1 MTPETRKPAGQGRA
15 FRDYRGGE
23 NPQQNHE
30 GLSQNCQ
37 GNSSTLDRE
46 VLSKSLDGISNRTF
60 LESLVGM
67 LAEDTCIPVASN
79 NDLADWTSKSWVP
92 GQELVLPE
100 GWNGYFCLGSHR
112 RGNPQPR
119 TKASAQALHI
129 IMCDDIGTKVP
140 RDHIGPEPTYEIET
154 SPGNSQFGFLLSEPL
169 YDMDLADR
177 IGKAITRDKFSDPGA
192 GGLPT
197 RYARLPQGWN
207 SKHNPP
213 FRCRLRAFKPELS
226 YTVQEIIDGLGLVL
240 DPPKAERKA
249 AENVKREVPSKIDPY
264 VRKAIETEL
273 QELAAMPPDS
283 GRNVKL
289 NRVAFIHG
297 QFVAG
302 GEIDKDFAVHELQQA
317 AAACGLDESEAAK
330 TIESG
335 LSAGMQ
341 EPRQAPGESDW
352 NCDAGQTAG
361 KSNNSYNSYNSS
373 DELENWTPTEKTWPI
388 LQRAAMPGI
397 IGDFVDVSTEN
408 SEADPAAVLAT
419 FLVRL
424 GVEAGSPDVAY
435 RPHVYVGETRHEPR
449 LFAIVTG
456 KSSKARKGTSAQPV
470 QRLFT
475 VKGTM
480 GAPSMG
486 GISFG
491 PLSTGEGIIYAVR
504 DAIQEW
510 KEKEQIFVVTDPG
523 ITDKRLYVQ
532 EEELAAALSASKREG
547 NTLSATLR
555 ALWDS
560 GTRSPM
566 TKTSKTRCTEAHVG
580 ILAHITLDELSLTL
594 SDCDKLNGYANRF
607 LWVLARRA
615 KRVSRPTRI
624 PESIFAPIQSTVW
637 QRLNYAHKMGEMTL
651 SGDFWDVFDSEYD
664 RLSDDRP
671 GMAGAITARAE
682 AQVVRLS
689 MVYAI
694 AAGTRTVGAEHIQSA
709 LAFWNYSQAS
719 AEYIFADQ
727 TGGGKIDSTIKAL
740 IEGAHDGLSLT
751 DIHKATGNNHK
762 AGDLKASIQRL
773 VDAGFVVSSSIR
785 GPEDRK
791 SRTVFFK
798 NTSTNFTNFTNYSE
812 TPDSATEIIPDQVT
826 I

>member
-1 MTPETRKPAGQGRA
+1 MQQQIKNPAGGPGFKGGVEMIQKPQANLEA
-15 FRDYRGGE
+15 F
-23 NPQQNHE
+23 
-30 GLSQNCQ
+30 SQNCQ
-37 GNSSTLDRE
+37 ENSSLDKE
-46 VLSKSLDGISNRTF
+46 VLSKSLAALSRVPSDLIEAALHYAAHGLPVFPTSIKKEPLTAHGYKDATTDPAKIRAMFRNPRAAGVATPTGTITGLVVVDRDRKNGVDGVATCEALETDLGKLPPTLQQRTGSGGDQLLF
-60 LESLVGM
+60 LYPEGVTIKNSQGGQSKGLGKGIDVRAMGGLIVLPPSKNEAGTYVWQNNLDPAPLPQKWVDRMKERPRPEVERKPAPGIVALESSAYGRKALETECQ
-67 LAEDTCIPVASN
+67 AVAS
-79 NDLADWTSKSWVP
+79 
-92 GQELVLPE
+92 E
-100 GWNGYFCLGSHR
+100 
-112 RGNPQPR
+112 
-119 TKASAQALHI
+119 
-129 IMCDDIGTKVP
+129 
-140 RDHIGPEPTYEIET
+140 
-154 SPGNSQFGFLLSEPL
+154 
-169 YDMDLADR
+169 
-177 IGKAITRDKFSDPGA
+177 
-192 GGLPT
+192 
-197 RYARLPQGWN
+197 PQGSRN
-207 SKHNPP
+207 ARTNQA
-213 FRCRLRAFKPELS
+213 AFA
-226 YTVQEIIDGLGLVL
+226 V
-240 DPPKAERKA
+240 
-249 AENVKREVPSKIDPY
+249 
-264 VRKAIETEL
+264 
-273 QELAAMPPDS
+273 
-283 GRNVKL
+283 
-289 NRVAFIHG
+289 G
-297 QFVAG
+297 QLVAG
-302 GEIDKDFAVHELQQA
+302 GEIQEEEGRLALEQA
-317 AAACGLDESEAAK
+317 AAACGLDESEADK

-335 LSAGMQ
+335 LTAGMQ

-352 NCDAGQTAG
+352 NRDAGQTAG

-373 DELENWTPTEKTWPI
+373 DELENWTPTEKEWPT
-388 LQRAAMPGI
+388 LHHAAMPGI
-397 IGDFVDVSTEN
+397 IRDFVDVATEN

-424 GVEAGSPDVAY
+424 GVEAGSPDVAC

-580 ILAHITLDELSLTL
+580 ILAHITLDELALTL

-624 PESIFAPIQSTVW
+624 PESIFSPIQSTVW

-651 SGDFWDVFDSEYD
+651 SGEFWDVFDSEYD
-664 RLSDDRP
+664 RLSADRS

-694 AAGTRTVGAEHIQSA
+694 AAGTRTVSAEHIQSA
-709 LAFWNYSQAS
+709 LAFWNYAQAS

-727 TGGGKIDSTIKAL
+727 TVGGKIDSTIKAL
-740 IEGAHDGLSLT
+740 IEGAHDGMSLT

-812 TPDSATEIIPDQVT
+812 TPDSATEIIPDMVT
-826 I
+826 L